1 MVISDLMTLSR
12 SDFVRRIRLSFWTSR
27 WRAALGVRF
36 ADHAN
41 ALISGVGLWHTGLK
55 AVLFSG
61 QPLNERRNAF
71 AFILPRWGAAVLHPY
86 TEENHGRVGHGHCRA
101 GLDGFRGGWRFSRF
115 RRRCAW

>member
-41 ALISGVGLWHTGLK
+41 VLIFGVGFWHTGLK

-61 QPLNERRNAF
+61 QPSLNT
-71 AFILPRWGAAVLHPY
+71 HPVRCFTY
-86 TEENHGRVGHGHCRA
+86 FA
-101 GLDGFRGGWRFSRF
+101 GLKQSIGFSRTQPTLREAPSMRF
-115 RRRCAW
+115 IDNGCVS